1 MEDSI
6 VTIVQNLTD
15 ECSAHGIDATPA
27 LIAYTV
33 RSIISKNIDEYQ
45 IDVSQPLED
54 DKATLLHDEALDL
67 LQDPESLPML
77 TIRMQVDMDLG
88 LAQSERSQKQREE
101 RDSEHRGAI
110 EQELI
115 TTRARSTTALES
127 LYRKIVS
134 YTIIS
139 SKWGSPNDPQC
150 VRQATAALEQ
160 VFPPSDLSKFIAGTD
175 EDKRKHLQEV
185 SKLVLGVRVFQTFG
199 SDMADPSTN
208 LRLEIPKKLEALK
221 SRIQQSIDS
230 VNSTIIQY
238 NEQLKADPP
247 LDEPPEQQELRR
259 RLTDEL
265 ANRQQFLFFYEL
277 LLSRLRDVSKNIE
290 QSTVEFDK
298 LIENLRGLMELS
310 DSVPTAK
317 AFPIFS
323 ALSVVWMS
331 FKTAEDQIKSF
342 ELLLARL
349 RKHRDTFQ
357 YSINENPESQ
367 NAAQQQQQQ
376 QQASGEV
383 KFDDPNAPPI
393 PKENEVTADD
403 SEPVLVQH
411 DADGEFA
418 FNGFCPVTLV
428 ERNGLLLPGDVVLGS
443 VKWERKY
450 YAFVDQEKRAKF
462 QENPAKWHHDALEIA
477 KKHPELV
484 PLLGLQ
490 AEFPNLQAPKIPVK
504 AKIPEPPSSKYRNAE
519 VETEVHPIESY
530 IDRTYHW
537 NQWELMK
544 RKKILK
550 GLENKRSKGNQ
561 TDISH
566 YKRESQVQT
575 VEKRDKSEQTMVD
588 SGVAM
593 PRTVR
598 YIAGLR
604 GDTMSK
610 PTVVTLTLD
619 MNDTNTNKNKK
630 SKK

>member
-6 VTIVQNLTD
+6 VAIVQALTD
-15 ECSAHGIDATPA
+15 ECQTRSIDATPA

-33 RSIISKNIDEYQ
+33 RSIISSRIDDFQ
-45 IDVSQPLED
+45 IDVSKPLD
-54 DKATLLHDEALDL
+54 DEKSIMLHDQALDL
-67 LQDPESLPML
+67 LTDQTSLPML

-88 LAQSERSQKQREE
+88 LVQSERSQKQKEDREQ
-101 RDSEHRGAI
+101 EHRSAI

-115 TTRARSTTALES
+115 TTRARSQTALES

-134 YTIIS
+134 YTIIA

-160 VFPPSDLSKFIAGTD
+160 VFPFSDLTKFIAGND
-175 EDKRKHLQEV
+175 DDKRKKLQDL

-199 SDMADPSTN
+199 GDMADPSTN

-221 SRIQQSIDS
+221 TRISTSIEGI
-230 VNSTIIQY
+230 NSTILQY
-238 NEQLKADPP
+238 NDLLLKDIS
-247 LDEPPEQQELRR
+247 DESDEDALKRR

-277 LLSRLRDVSKNIE
+277 LLARLKDTSKSVE
-290 QSTVEFDK
+290 QSSAEFDS
-298 LIENLRGLMELS
+298 LVDNLRSLMEKT
-310 DSVPTAK
+310 DSLPQAK
-317 AFPIFS
+317 AAPIFS

-331 FKTAEDQIKSF
+331 FKGCEDSIKNF

-357 YSINENPESQ
+357 YSIGDGSESPGGS
-367 NAAQQQQQQ
+367 ARREVG
-376 QQASGEV
+376 GEV
-383 KFDDPNAPPI
+383 RVDRPENEQI
-393 PKENEVTADD
+393 PKESEVVADD
-403 SEPVLVQH
+403 AQPVLVQH
-411 DADGEFA
+411 DSDGEFA

-428 ERNGLLLPGDVVLGS
+428 KRDGLLLPGDVVLGS
-443 VKWERKY
+443 VKWERRY
-450 YAFVDQEKRAKF
+450 YAFVDTEARSAF
-462 QENPAKWHHDALEIA
+462 QEDPAKWHNDALA
-477 KKHPELV
+477 VARRRPELV
-484 PLLGLQ
+484 SLLGLQ
-490 AEFPNLQAPKIPVK
+490 SEFPTLKAPKIPVK
-504 AKIPEPPSSKYRNAE
+504 ARAPEPPNSKYRDAG
-519 VETEVHPIESY
+519 VETVTHPIESY

-550 GLENKRSKGNQ
+550 GLENKRTKGAQ
-561 TDISH
+561 TDQSH
-566 YKRESQVQT
+566 YRRETHIQCQR
-575 VEKRDKSEQTMVD
+575 EMKDKNEQTRVE

-604 GDTMSK
+604 GDTLTQAK
-610 PTVVTLTLD
+610 VVTMTLD
-619 MNDTNTNKNKK
+619 LNK
-630 SKK
+630 

>member
-6 VTIVQNLTD
+6 IAIVQQLTD
-15 ECSAHGIDATPA
+15 ECSAHGIEATPA

-33 RSIISKNIDEYQ
+33 RSIISRNIDDYQ
-45 IDVSQPLED
+45 IDVSQPLSEE
-54 DKATLLHDEALDL
+54 KSQQLHDEALQL
-67 LQDPESLPML
+67 LQDPDSLPML

-88 LAQSERSQKQREE
+88 LAQSERSQKQKEDREL
-101 RDSEHRGAI
+101 EHRTAI

-134 YTIIS
+134 YTIIA

-175 EDKRKHLQEV
+175 DDKRKHLQEV

-199 SDMADPSTN
+199 SDMADPTTN
-208 LRLEIPKKLEALK
+208 LRLEIPKKLDALK
-221 SRIQQSIDS
+221 TRIQQSIDNI
-230 VNSTIIQY
+230 NSTIIQY
-238 NEQLKADPP
+238 NDQLKVEPP
-247 LDEPPEQQELRR
+247 LDETPDQAALRR

-277 LLSRLRDVSKNIE
+277 LLNRLRDVSQSIE
-290 QSTVEFDK
+290 QSCIEFDK

-310 DSVPTAK
+310 DSVPTSK

-331 FKTAEDQIKSF
+331 FKNAEDQIKSF

-357 YSINENPESQ
+357 YSITENADEQQSSR
-367 NAAQQQQQQ
+367 QQQSN
-376 QQASGEV
+376 AEI
-383 KFDDPNAPPI
+383 KLDDPNAPPI
-393 PKENEVTADD
+393 PKESEITVDD
-403 SEPVLVQH
+403 SQPVLLQR

-428 ERNGLLLPGDVVLGS
+428 ERDGLLLPGDVVLGS
-443 VKWERKY
+443 IKWERKY
-450 YAFVDQEKRAKF
+450 YAFVDQDKRAKF
-462 QENPAKWHHDALEIA
+462 QKDPARWHNDALAIA

-484 PLLGLQ
+484 SLLGLQ
-490 AEFPNLQAPKIPVK
+490 AEFPNLQAPKIPIK
-504 AKIPEPPSSKYRNAE
+504 AKIPEPPSSKYRSVE
-519 VETEVHPIESY
+519 VETELHPIESY

-537 NQWELMK
+537 NQWELIK

-550 GLENKRSKGNQ
+550 GLENKRTKGNQ
-561 TDISH
+561 TDVSH
-566 YKRESQVQT
+566 FRRENQIQT

-588 SGVAM
+588 SGIAM

-604 GDTMSK
+604 GDTMTK
-610 PTVVTLTLD
+610 ATVVTMTLD
-619 MNDTNTNKNKK
+619 LNDNNN
-630 SKK
+630 SKKKK